1 MPMKANMARITARPT
16 PSVAGCIDCEK
27 FARCMAL
34 APTTMKMTNGIN
46 FNVVV
51 AFTRR
56 APRATPPTL
65 TSAIPPT
72 THTIV
77 KTRTR
82 VARDCGKKLAAMSA
96 RAAATPPQPVPL
108 RQTHPEHMPLI
119 HPTSIRHVQGT
130 LVATPS
136 DDVGRDLNTVSI
148 DREMVQLAT
157 NTLHYNASAEI
168 LSRAFDQ
175 LKRTVSETQ

>member
-1 MPMKANMARITARPT
+1 MIRDLFSSTLDVLHKTLDLRQQRHTVLASNIANAET
-16 PSVAGCIDCEK
+16 PGFIAKDVRFEE
-27 FARCMAL
+27 AL
-34 APTTMKMTNGIN
+34 
-46 FNVVV
+46 
-51 AFTRR
+51 
-56 APRATPPTL
+56 
-65 TSAIPPT
+65 
-72 THTIV
+72 
-77 KTRTR
+77 
-82 VARDCGKKLAAMSA
+82 

-119 HPTSIRHVQGT
+119 HPTSIRNVQGT

-148 DREMVQLAT
+148 DREMAKLAT

>member
-1 MPMKANMARITARPT
+1 MQTWVKPYSQVLWNGASFSPSWDRPMK
-16 PSVAGCIDCEK
+16 
-27 FARCMAL
+27 
-34 APTTMKMTNGIN
+34 
-46 FNVVV
+46 
-51 AFTRR
+51 
-56 APRATPPTL
+56 PR
-65 TSAIPPT
+65 
-72 THTIV
+72 
-77 KTRTR
+77 
-82 VARDCGKKLAAMSA
+82 
-96 RAAATPPQPVPL
+96 ATPPQPVPL

-148 DREMVQLAT
+148 DQEMAKLAT

-175 LKRTVSETQ
+175 LKRTVSESQ